1 MLFKHITYPSA
12 PLPPLAAILLEGFE
26 ANERCRENDREG
38 GSQMSALDYQRACA
52 FYTGARERA
61 RDVGRKDS
69 HGDQA
74 ATLLVMID
82 NLDELLDGNLSIG
95 GKLALDEDELAALRG
110 ARNAAVSLLR
120 WHFDNGAGA
129 LLPIAIDMG
138 LVK

>member
-26 ANERCRENDREG
+26 ANERCREHDREG
-38 GSQMSALDYQRACA
+38 GAQMSALDYQRACA
-52 FYTGARERA
+52 LFTGARDRA
-61 RDVGRKDS
+61 RECGPKDN
-69 HGDQA
+69 HADQA

-95 GKLALDEDELAALRG
+95 AQLPLDEDETNVLRG
-110 ARNAAVSLLR
+110 VRAAAVALLR